1 MVIKRSI
8 HDLIE
13 EQEPEAKQRM
23 WEEVRQ
29 RIAQEDILGENT
41 STRKK
46 FSWKKIAT
54 IAASFVLVL
63 GISLFSVFHFMP
75 QDELKSRYCTQDEYT
90 VQQVEETIKVHS
102 ENNKKN
108 WLYLNWYDIEY
119 TEIKNYSYY
128 LNNSGEEICYSEYL
142 VNGNTGDFVKI
153 YITDNYTE
161 IDVLENIKENCILN
175 QKIDNQDIY
184 FGNNPLNAFAYFEYS
199 KNRYYVELKQPMTET
214 AILDIVEELLP

>member
-1 MVIKRSI
+1 MVKKRSI

-102 ENNKKN
+102 ENNKK
-108 WLYLNWYDIEY
+108 IGF
-119 TEIKNYSYY
+119 I
-128 LNNSGEEICYSEYL
+128 
-142 VNGNTGDFVKI
+142 
-153 YITDNYTE
+153 
-161 IDVLENIKENCILN
+161 
-175 QKIDNQDIY
+175 
-184 FGNNPLNAFAYFEYS
+184 
-199 KNRYYVELKQPMTET
+199 
-214 AILDIVEELLP
+214 